1 MYLFIF
7 IIIVF
12 AAIAFVVFK
21 KPNERQ
27 NSNSVGTQQQP
38 MHFDLLDDNG
48 NPIKNIPEKLM
59 DLNKTTVADRQRVYK
74 RGFQKQLQFDKLQ
87 RRAEASGDIATL
99 EAIRLGTY
107 NGPLPALKE
116 DTPILSMASSNGNPN
131 APVQKLKYFCIK
143 DKGYHVT
150 VWPNDVSQFDIVEFN
165 IAGMSHR
172 DNIDDYLGE
181 FKGTLEA
188 EPNNSYDANA
198 IKVLAADGHHV
209 GYVPKDMTDEIR
221 DNSTLPC
228 QCFCYIGENDGVYFS
243 DCYILRPNVSPK

>member
-12 AAIAFVVFK
+12 AVIAFVVFR

-38 MHFDLLDDNG
+38 MHFDLFDDNG

-74 RGFQKQLQFDKLQ
+74 RGFQKQLQFDELQ

-143 DKGYHVT
+143 DKGYHVS
-150 VWPNDVSQFDIVEFN
+150 VWPKEQGIQGLDYIEFN

-188 EPNNSYDANA
+188 EPTNVYDPNA
-198 IKVLAADGHHV
+198 IKVLAPDGHHL
-209 GYVPKDMTDEIR
+209 GYVPKDMTSEIR
-221 DNSTLPC
+221 NNSTLPC

-243 DCYILRPNVSPK
+243 DCYITIHE